1 MKKFFENKKYLIIGV
16 LALELVL
23 LVVNA
28 LRFYRH
34 EEISFI
40 SDDMIL
46 SYYDEASGT
55 TVTEPG
61 FYADHSS
68 KPGSVIY
75 TPDVFLK
82 KGIYSVTIDCSS
94 NGGTW
99 HTNYSTLL
107 ASGDP
112 TAAQSANLV
121 SSDHAAIPSGDTSTS
136 NLSWVHYGTNFTVR
150 MGPETDAT
158 GDDLYVL
165 VNSVT
170 ITYMAGMTVLH
181 ETAKFFFILLLI
193 DLALFLYL
201 FKKNETAE
209 YLNKKAYVIAGMI
222 FIIFFSSFMLF
233 YRKIYFGDDIFY
245 HLRRIAFL
253 AEGLKSGQLPVKI
266 QSGWDNNY
274 GYAVGVGYGDVFLYP
289 SAILVILGFSVQFA
303 YKFYIFLMNVLT
315 AWVSYHTSR
324 RVSKNDYIAL
334 LCAGFFT
341 LNGFR
346 LQALYTGATVG
357 EYGAYTFLPLVVLG
371 LYDIYTREKKYGYIT
386 LAFGIA
392 LVVSNHVITPY
403 ILAFTIPL
411 FCLLMIDKTIKK
423 PVLLDLFKACGLTFL
438 TSAFFL
444 VPLLD
449 YFDDMRGNDYS
460 DILWERGQEM
470 VTIFTEIA
478 DVSKDS
484 GGWAGIGYGFIIIMA
499 LVIAICISGKF
510 EEKTSVYVRV
520 VLYNC
525 FLFYMSLNSKVY
537 FIFKDKLPGIYER
550 FAEIQYPWHIL
561 DIVCAI
567 TIFLLAAALSKAVKD
582 NTGKQAALVAG
593 AMIMVVCIYHGG
605 ELYKETSLEA
615 NPLTMFDDTM
625 LVEVN
630 DSEFI
635 IPGKDDTLPLTE
647 TDMVIRD
654 ANTQAT
660 ASLIS
665 RDALKLTAQVDNPTG
680 DTVTVE
686 APLWGYRYYTAKGNG
701 QKLTTYRAESYKLAI
716 DIPAGFSGTITIKF
730 TEPWHWRLAE
740 LASLAAFIFWGYK
753 LLKYK
758 SLKQENA

>member
-34 EEISFI
+34 VEISFI
-40 SDDMIL
+40 SDDLIL
-46 SYYDEASGT
+46 SYYDEETGT
-55 TVTEPG
+55 TLTEPG
-61 FYADHSS
+61 YYADHSNRS
-68 KPGSVIY
+68 GSVVY

-82 KGIYSVTIDCSS
+82 KGIYSVTINYTS

-107 ASGDP
+107 ASKDP
-112 TAAQSANLV
+112 SAAQSANLV
-121 SSDHAAIPSGDTSTS
+121 SSDHAALPSDKTSTT
-136 NLSWVHYGTNFTVR
+136 NLSWVHYGTDFTVR
-150 MGPETDAT
+150 MGPETDTT
-158 GDDLYVL
+158 GDGLYVL
-165 VNSVT
+165 VDGVT

-181 ETAKFFFILLLI
+181 ETTKLLFVMLLI
-193 DLALFLYL
+193 DIALFLYL
-201 FKKNETAE
+201 FKKKETAE
-209 YLNKKAYVIAGMI
+209 YLNKKAYIIAGII

-253 AEGLKSGQLPVKI
+253 AEGLKSGQFPVKI
-266 QSGWDNNY
+266 QSGWDNDY

-303 YKFYIFLMNVLT
+303 YKFYIFIMNLLT
-315 AWVSYHTSR
+315 AWISYHTCR
-324 RVSKNDYIAL
+324 RVSESDYIAL
-334 LCAGFFT
+334 VCAGFFT

-346 LQALYTGATVG
+346 LQAIYTGATVG

-386 LAFGIA
+386 LAFGIS
-392 LVVSNHVITPY
+392 LVVANHVITPY

-411 FCLLMIDKTIKK
+411 FCLLLIEKTVKK
-423 PVLLDLFKACGLTFL
+423 PVLFDLFKACGLTFL
-438 TSAFFL
+438 TSAFFV

-449 YFDDMRGNDYS
+449 YFEDMRGNNYT
-460 DILWERGQEM
+460 DILWERGHEM
-470 VTIFTEIA
+470 VTVFTEVA
-478 DVSKDS
+478 DKSKES
-484 GGWAGIGYGFIIIMA
+484 GGWAGIGYGFIVIMA
-499 LVIAICISGKF
+499 LGIVIAISGKF
-510 EEKTSVYVRV
+510 MEKTSVYIRV
-520 VLYNC
+520 VLFNA
-525 FLFYMSLNSKVY
+525 FLFYMCLNNKIY
-537 FIFKDKLPGIYER
+537 FIFKDRLPGIYEH

-561 DIVCAI
+561 DIVAAI
-567 TIFLLAAALSKAVKD
+567 TIFILAASLKEITKEEAGKSVALI
-582 NTGKQAALVAG
+582 TGAII
-593 AMIMVVCIYHGG
+593 IMTCIYHGG

-615 NPLTMFDDTM
+615 NPITMFDKTSLRTNFDA
-625 LVEVN
+625 
-630 DSEFI
+630 EFI
-635 IPGKDDTLPLTE
+635 IPGRDEGLTSSE

-654 ANTQAT
+654 ENTQAT

-665 RDALKLTAQVDNPTG
+665 RNALKLTARVDNPTG
-680 DTVTVE
+680 ETVTAE

-701 QKLTTYRAESYKLAI
+701 QKLNTYRAESYKLAI
-716 DIPAGFSGTITIKF
+716 DIPAGFSGTITISF
-730 TEPWHWRLAE
+730 TEPWHWRIAE

-753 LLKYK
+753 MFRYK

>member
-40 SDDMIL
+40 SDDLIL
-46 SYYDEASGT
+46 SYYDEATGT

-68 KPGSVIY
+68 KPGSVVY

-193 DLALFLYL
+193 DLVLFLYL
-201 FKKNETAE
+201 FKKKETAE

-253 AEGLKSGQLPVKI
+253 AEGLKSGQFPVKI
-266 QSGWDNNY
+266 QSGWDNDY

-289 SAILVILGFSVQFA
+289 SAILVLLGFSVQFA

-315 AWVSYHTSR
+315 AWISYHTSR

-346 LQALYTGATVG
+346 LQAVYTGATVG

-392 LVVSNHVITPY
+392 LVVANHVITPY

-411 FCLLMIDKTIKK
+411 FCLLLIEKTIKK

-438 TSAFFL
+438 ASAFFV

-449 YFDDMRGNDYS
+449 YFEDMRGNDYS
-460 DILWERGQEM
+460 DILWERGHEM
-470 VTIFTEIA
+470 VTIFTEVA
-478 DVSKDS
+478 DKSKDS
-484 GGWAGIGYGFIIIMA
+484 GGWAGIGYGFIAIMA
-499 LVIAICISGKF
+499 LGIAIAISGKF
-510 EEKTSVYVRV
+510 KEKTSVYIRV
-520 VLYNC
+520 VLFNA
-525 FLFYMSLNSKVY
+525 FLFYMCLNNKAY
-537 FIFKDKLPGIYER
+537 FIFKDRLPGIFEH

-561 DIVCAI
+561 DIVAAI
-567 TIFLLAAALSKAVKD
+567 AIFILAASLKEITKEEAGKSVALI
-582 NTGKQAALVAG
+582 TGAIIL
-593 AMIMVVCIYHGG
+593 MTCIYHGG

-615 NPLTMFDDTM
+615 NEITMFDKTLLIETSDA
-625 LVEVN
+625 
-630 DSEFI
+630 EFI
-635 IPGKDDTLPLTE
+635 LPGRDDTLPSRE

-654 ANTQAT
+654 ENTQAT

-665 RDALKLTAQVDNPTG
+665 RNGLKITAQVDNPTG
-680 DTVTVE
+680 ETVTVE

-701 QKLTTYRAESYKLAI
+701 QKLNTYRADSYKLAI

-740 LASLAAFIFWGYK
+740 LASLAAFIFWGLK
-753 LLKYK
+753 LFRYETLKK
-758 SLKQENA
+758 A

>member
-40 SDDMIL
+40 SDDLIL
-46 SYYDEASGT
+46 SYYDEATGT

-68 KPGSVIY
+68 KPGSVVY

-181 ETAKFFFILLLI
+181 ETAKFFFILFLI
-193 DLALFLYL
+193 DLVLFLYL
-201 FKKNETAE
+201 FKKKETAE

-253 AEGLKSGQLPVKI
+253 AEGLKSGQFPVKI
-266 QSGWDNNY
+266 QSGWDNDY

-289 SAILVILGFSVQFA
+289 SAILVLLGFSVQFA

-315 AWVSYHTSR
+315 AWISYHTSR

-346 LQALYTGATVG
+346 LQAVYTGATVG
-357 EYGAYTFLPLVVLG
+357 EYGAYTFLPLAVLG

-392 LVVSNHVITPY
+392 LVVANHVITPY

-411 FCLLMIDKTIKK
+411 FCLLMIEKTIKK

-438 TSAFFL
+438 TSAFFV

-449 YFDDMRGNDYS
+449 YFEDMRGNDYS
-460 DILWERGQEM
+460 DILWERGHEM
-470 VTIFTEIA
+470 VTIFTEVA
-478 DVSKDS
+478 DKSKDS
-484 GGWAGIGYGFIIIMA
+484 GGWAGIGYGFIAIMA
-499 LVIAICISGKF
+499 LGIAIALSGKF
-510 EEKTSVYVRV
+510 KEKTSVYIRV
-520 VLYNC
+520 VLFNA
-525 FLFYMSLNSKVY
+525 FLFYMCLNNKVY
-537 FIFKDKLPGIYER
+537 FIFKDRLPGVFEH

-561 DIVCAI
+561 DIVAAI
-567 TIFLLAAALSKAVKD
+567 TIFILAASLKEITKEEAGKSVALI
-582 NTGKQAALVAG
+582 TGAIIL
-593 AMIMVVCIYHGG
+593 MTCIYHGG

-615 NPLTMFDDTM
+615 NEITMFDKTLLIETSDA
-625 LVEVN
+625 
-630 DSEFI
+630 EFI
-635 IPGKDDTLPLTE
+635 LPGRDDTLPSRE

-654 ANTQAT
+654 ENTQAT

-665 RDALKLTAQVDNPTG
+665 RNGLKITAQVDNPTG
-680 DTVTVE
+680 ETVTVE
-686 APLWGYRYYTAKGNG
+686 APLWGYRYYTAKGND
-701 QKLTTYRAESYKLAI
+701 QKLNTYRADSYKLAV
-716 DIPAGFSGTITIKF
+716 DVPAGFSGTITIKF

-753 LLKYK
+753 LFKYETSK
-758 SLKQENA
+758 